1 NEEKNV
7 VAKYILKKRI
17 ESEFNFYFEMDKK
30 LLTNLSG
37 NKDRDYALIESM
49 QHHEGKV
56 VDYQLEI

>member
-1 NEEKNV
+1 M
-7 VAKYILKKRI
+7 AKYILKKRI

-49 QHHEGKV
+49 QHHEGKSS
-56 VDYQLEI
+56 DYQLEI